1 MRTAFT
7 GCGTALVT
15 PFTSSG
21 AVDEA
26 AVRRLAKRQVEAG
39 IHFLV
44 PCGTTGEAPTL
55 SAAERRRVVELVV
68 DEVAGR
74 VPVLAGAGGYDTRE
88 VIEAAKEMQSAGAS
102 GLLSVTPYYNKP
114 TPDGL
119 VRHYQAI
126 AEATP
131 LPIVVYNVPGR
142 TGCNVD
148 PATLARLTTIPHLVA
163 VKEASGNMTQICEVM
178 RAVPPEF
185 IVLSGDD
192 ALTLPAMAVGAR
204 GIVSVASNEL
214 PAEMTQL
221 VEAAEAN
228 DFTYAREIHTRLLP
242 LMLANFAESNPIPVK
257 CVMAQ
262 MGLLEESYRLP
273 MVPPRAETRQK
284 LARILASV
292 APATVQA

>member
-1 MRTAFT
+1 
-7 GCGTALVT
+7 VT

-26 AVRRLAKRQVEAG
+26 AVKRLAKRQVDAG
-39 IHFLV
+39 VHFLV

-68 DEVAGR
+68 AEVGAR

-88 VIEAAKEMQSAGAS
+88 VAEAAREMQAAGAA
-102 GLLSVTPYYNKP
+102 GILSVTPYYNKP

-119 VRHYQAI
+119 YRHYQTI

-131 LPIVVYNVPGR
+131 LPIVIYNVPGR

-148 PATLARLTTIPHLVA
+148 PATLARLATIPHVVA
-163 VKEASGNMTQICEVM
+163 VKEASGNMTQICETL
-178 RAVPPEF
+178 RAVPEGF
-185 IVLSGDD
+185 VVLSGDD

-204 GIVSVASNEL
+204 GIVSVLSNEL
-214 PAEMTQL
+214 PAEMARM

-228 DFTYAREIHTRLLP
+228 DFAKARERHARLLP

-273 MVPPRAETRQK
+273 MVPPRPETRDK
-284 LARILASV
+284 LKRVLAAV
-292 APATVQA
+292 APAAVHA